1 MQFNLIF
8 RNCTNVTYQF
18 VHYNKVVLIKFKWGR
33 GGREGACGL
42 FPLNSDLVY
51 SYDLDTTIP
60 YIYKFSRWE
69 GGFHTPLTP
78 PPQMF
83 HMLDYIQWQI
93 KVNMNGQTDPMLD
106 WFLLNGTLL
115 LDFVTEMK
123 SLNKNDID

>member
-1 MQFNLIF
+1 M
-8 RNCTNVTYQF
+8 
-18 VHYNKVVLIKFKWGR
+18 GR
-33 GGREGACGL
+33 GVPY
-42 FPLNSDLVY
+42 PLN
-51 SYDLDTTIP
+51 P
-60 YIYKFSRWE
+60 
-69 GGFHTPLTP
+69 P